1 MSSKV
6 KLTSCQKCTFRGGH
20 DFITVQRPST
30 EPMKQHHSVSTYT
43 VDGACKP
50 AKSTHDN
57 LSMLLEK
64 WSFRRDIHS
73 KALSQILKN
82 KGTHCM
88 SWYQEIIA
96 INYVNMWCTFA
107 QINESDLMKR
117 RIPFFFSPFSG
128 LCNCTLLCPKH
139 IIYWLLPNDK
149 YDLSFSPTNANQPA
163 SDKGPFLFFCFYGE
177 SE

>member
-82 KGTHCM
+82 KGTHCV
-88 SWYQEIIA
+88 WVVVIPR
-96 INYVNMWCTFA
+96 NYCNKLRQYVMHIRTNQRIW
-107 QINESDLMKR
+107 SDEEEDP
-117 RIPFFFSPFSG
+117 IF
-128 LCNCTLLCPKH
+128 LLSILWSVQLYSSLPET
-139 IIYWLLPNDK
+139 YNLL
-149 YDLSFSPTNANQPA
+149 TTA
-163 SDKGPFLFFCFYGE
+163 E
-177 SE
+177 W